1 MAQSHVEVTT
11 TTEELAQA
19 SMTLWLCVWKES
31 GQGPCEVSRC
41 EVVEDSI
48 RTDLTDLF
56 VSLFCLV
63 LNFSYTN
70 VFGWSSGRFRFVV
83 LDFHS
88 F

>member
-1 MAQSHVEVTT
+1 MKFPDVKLLRTV
-11 TTEELAQA
+11 
-19 SMTLWLCVWKES
+19 
-31 GQGPCEVSRC
+31 
-41 EVVEDSI
+41 

-83 LDFHS
+83 LDFHMVAELLS
-88 F
+88 

>member
-1 MAQSHVEVTT
+1 MKFPAVKLLRTV
-11 TTEELAQA
+11 
-19 SMTLWLCVWKES
+19 
-31 GQGPCEVSRC
+31 
-41 EVVEDSI
+41 